1 MKNIRVENIFNELN
15 VIMSL
20 SKNVYNK
27 KKDKN
32 IKVKL
37 TFQSLKKTCDHE
49 IKFYCFEDTEKID
62 FKTFLKYPKLKFKLK
77 NFSAKDVELENASI
91 NMEKSL
97 VDCRITNINF
107 DLRVEDYKKD
117 KYFCFLTIDDKLA
130 YYNQFKIISEEDWYE
145 RLAIFRKNIKETI
158 RTNSRP
164 SYRKLEVRFMQR

>member
-49 IKFYCFEDTEKID
+49 IKFYCFEDIEKID

-77 NFSAKDVELENASI
+77 NFSAKDVELESASI
-91 NMEKSL
+91 DIEQSL
-97 VDCRITNINF
+97 VDYRITNINF
-107 DLRVEDYKKD
+107 DLHVADCNED

-130 YYNQFKIISEEDWYE
+130 SYNQFKIISEED
-145 RLAIFRKNIKETI
+145 
-158 RTNSRP
+158 
-164 SYRKLEVRFMQR
+164 